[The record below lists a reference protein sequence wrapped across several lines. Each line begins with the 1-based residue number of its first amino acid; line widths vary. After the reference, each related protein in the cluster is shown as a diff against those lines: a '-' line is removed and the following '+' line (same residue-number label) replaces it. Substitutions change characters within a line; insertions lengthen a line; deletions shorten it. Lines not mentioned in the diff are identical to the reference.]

1 MDDTSLSL
9 ERVRRRVNVALAVVA
24 LVLGGGAM
32 YLLVL
37 TRPEVPKRSF
47 GVKPLSVATL
57 TVVPTVEASPV
68 VGYGTVAPK
77 HQVDVIPQVNGKLVY
92 VNEDLA
98 PGKIIRKGERLFEV
112 DDTMYA
118 SRVAQAEA
126 ETRRLESVLARQD
139 AELEMLEARIANAER
154 MLEIVE
160 AEYLKTKVLYEEQN
174 VGNLQLVTTDE
185 QRYLT
190 QKDVVAELRNRRDM
204 IPHMKAETEALLD
217 ASKARLEQARVELS
231 KTTIDCPFDARV
243 EAVGAYT
250 SQVVTVYVSIA
261 RLTNLEA
268 FEISVGIDPYELRWL
283 DESAHPD
290 TLREDEGEPHAEV
303 IVRSTLRGVEY
314 EWRGYVTRFERVDEA
329 TRMARMVVEVRN
341 ADMVAEVRRG
351 SGDGQSLTLS
361 VGMFCRTE
369 LPARRLE
376 EALLVPRHAIHEN
389 ACVYVFEPDPT
400 LEDDSVGRLGRRAV
414 PMLRSVGDQVLVD
427 YRGRQDDGLCELQPG
442 EAVVV
447 SPLVKPVVGMPVRL
461 RDEHFA
467 LTAESEEITP
477 STHTPASSANA
488 VMLLATTSSLT
499 GTP

>member
-1 MDDTSLSL
+1 M
-9 ERVRRRVNVALAVVA
+9 NVALAVVA
-24 LVLGGGAM
+24 LLLGGGAM
-32 YLLVL
+32 YLLLV
-37 TRPEVPKRSF
+37 TTPEVPTRSF
-47 GVKPLSVATL
+47 GAKPLSVAAV
-57 TVVPTVEASPV
+57 TVIPTAEASPV

-77 HQVDVIPQVNGKLVY
+77 HQVDVIPQVSGKLIY

-112 DDTMYA
+112 DDTLYA
-118 SRVAQAEA
+118 SKVAQAEA
-126 ETRRLESVLARQD
+126 ETRRLEGVLARQD

-174 VGNLQLVTTDE
+174 VGNPQLVTADE

-217 ASKARLEQARVELS
+217 ASKAQLEQARVELS
-231 KTTIDCPFDARV
+231 KTKIDCPFDARV
-243 EAVGAYT
+243 EGVSAYT
-250 SQVVTVYVSIA
+250 SQVVTGVFSIA

-268 FEISVGIDPYELRWL
+268 FEIAVGIDPYELRWL

-290 TLREDEGEPHAEV
+290 NLREDEGEPRAEV
-303 IVRSTLRGVEY
+303 VVRSTLRGVEY

-341 ADMVAEVRRG
+341 ADMVAEVRKG
-351 SGDGQSLTLS
+351 GDDQSLTLS

-376 EALLVPRHAIHEN
+376 EALLVPRHAIYDN
-389 ACVYVFEPDPT
+389 AWVYVFEPDPT
-400 LEDDSVGRLGRRAV
+400 LEDAVVGRLGRRAV
-414 PMLRSVGDQVLVD
+414 PMLRSVGNQVLVD
-427 YRGRQDDGLCELQPG
+427 YRDRQDDGLCELKPG

-447 SPLVKPVVGMPVRL
+447 SPLIKPVVGMPVRL
-461 RDEHFA
+461 RDERFA
-467 LTAESEEITP
+467 SAAEPEEITP
-477 STHTPASSANA
+477 STHKLASS
-488 VMLLATTSSLT
+488 VSGVTLLATTSSLT
-499 GTP
+499 GAP